1 MRKIRKEILLDK
13 EVEKVLQ
20 SEAEKKKW
28 SLRVYIEN
36 LVTLHYNKIIK
47 YNKVSTENSFEL
59 NIPELT
65 YIHYINGTIISTH
78 PSVELIWTYG
88 YCNDKPNSEGKNM
101 LSILLKDGTRTQF
114 EFTKS
119 YSCFT
124 EADNY
129 LKTIPIINNEN
140 R

>member
-1 MRKIRKEILLDK
+1 MQKIRKEILLDK

-47 YNKVSTENSFEL
+47 YNKISTENSFEL

-65 YIHYINGTIISTH
+65 YIHYINGKLISTH
-78 PSVELIWTYG
+78 PSVEKIWAYG

-101 LSILLKDGTRTQF
+101 LSILLKDGTRSEF
-114 EFTKS
+114 EFTKN
-119 YSCFT
+119 YLGFK

-129 LKTIPIINNEN
+129 LKTMPIINNEN